1 MKAVRTKTG
10 QRIRYFRSRRGL
22 TQRELGLL
30 MGFSQSTAEVR
41 MNQYETGVRSMKLDK
56 LEKLAE
62 ILKVDKAALCVPEM
76 DEMTDIMQLL
86 FAMEDYG
93 LVNIVKEKE
102 EYLLRLDMQRA
113 GFADGEKL
121 LAQWQAKRELVAQGK
136 ISEAE
141 YDEWRYGER

>member
-1 MKAVRTKTG
+1 
-10 QRIRYFRSRRGL
+10 
-22 TQRELGLL
+22 

-41 MNQYETGVRSMKLDK
+41 MNQYETGFRSMKLDK

-62 ILKVDKAALCVPEM
+62 ILQVDKAALCVPEM
-76 DEMTDIMQLL
+76 NKLTDIMQLL

-102 EYLLRLDMQRA
+102 GYLLRLDMQRA
-113 GFADGEKL
+113 GFADGEQL
-121 LAQWQAKRELVAQGK
+121 LAQWQEKRELVAQGK